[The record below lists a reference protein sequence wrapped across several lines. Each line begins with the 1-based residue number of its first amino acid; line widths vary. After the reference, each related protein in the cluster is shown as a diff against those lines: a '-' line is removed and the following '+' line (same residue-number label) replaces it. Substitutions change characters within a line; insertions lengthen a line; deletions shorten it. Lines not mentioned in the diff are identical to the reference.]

1 MLSKLYTSK
10 WCFVTYLINQV
21 TIETATLY
29 VFMSQISVTG
39 RNDGLYDTGVILFI
53 YYVHIKH
60 MLYQKLGLVCDMI
73 TSGLQGRYVV
83 VVSIKI
89 CPQAFQGQTYFS
101 ALVQGF
107 EDLIKLVKELTDRH
121 TEMNDDCM

>member
-1 MLSKLYTSK
+1 M
-10 WCFVTYLINQV
+10 
-21 TIETATLY
+21 ATLY
-29 VFMSQISVTG
+29 VFMLQISVTG

-60 MLYQKLGLVCDMI
+60 MLYQKLGLTCDMI

-121 TEMNDDCM
+121 TEMNDGCM